1 MQVGIGVLV
10 VVIVHACAHPSSA
23 APPPVCASPP
33 GHAKLFLPE
42 LAPARG
48 LRVEDRGGRIA
59 IDGTVTTARWPDGPL
74 PPAIHALADGRSMIY
89 VDERQ
94 RVYLWDPTRKRLA
107 DLGRGWLVAV
117 PARGW
122 LIRSPIDPDNDQ
134 LRLADIDPDRDHPR
148 LREVWRLPDRSTVV
162 HAGIIDGAVAAVVR
176 DSLGTTLACIA
187 GPASVSTRSITL
199 PDALFVASDDAFR
212 GHRLLLRERPQL
224 VGIAHDPNITKITPK
239 ANVFVL
245 DLDLAT
251 LRHVGTA
258 TGEWDLGRN
267 VPRPRVKVRW
277 ADHDP
282 GLPDRD
288 TSPATRVDPATEH
301 VQ

>member
-10 VVIVHACAHPSSA
+10 LVIVHACAHPSSA
-23 APPPVCASPP
+23 ATPPVCASPP
-33 GHAKLFLPE
+33 GHEKLFLPE
-42 LAPARG
+42 LSRSRV

-59 IDGTVTTARWPDGPL
+59 IDGTVTAARWPEGPL
-74 PPAIHALADGRSMIY
+74 LPEIHSLADGRSMIY

-107 DLGRGWLVAV
+107 DIGRGWLVAV

-122 LIRSPIDPDNDQ
+122 LIRSPIDPDGDE

-148 LREVWRLPDRSTVV
+148 LREVWRLPARSGVV
-162 HAGIIDGAVAAVVR
+162 HAGVLDGAIAAVAR
-176 DSLGTTLACIA
+176 DPLGTTLVCIA
-187 GPASVSTRSITL
+187 GPGRVSTRSITL
-199 PDALFVASDDAFR
+199 PDALFVASDDAIR
-212 GHRLLLRERPQL
+212 GHRVLLRGRVQL
-224 VGIAHDPNITKITPK
+224 GGTARDTNIKPT

-245 DLDLAT
+245 DLDQGA
-251 LRHVGTA
+251 LRQVGMA
-258 TGEWDLGRN
+258 TGDWNMAMN
-267 VPRPRVKVRW
+267 VPQPRVKVRW

-282 GLPDRD
+282 GLPDLD
-288 TSPATRVDPATEH
+288 TSPVNRVDPTTEH